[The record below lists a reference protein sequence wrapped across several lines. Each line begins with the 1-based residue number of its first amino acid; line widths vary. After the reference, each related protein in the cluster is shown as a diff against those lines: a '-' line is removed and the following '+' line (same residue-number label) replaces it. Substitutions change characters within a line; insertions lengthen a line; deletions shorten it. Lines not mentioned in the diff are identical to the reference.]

1 MIPAMR
7 ERLSITGIGHRA
19 GYAAGCPETS
29 RRRRS
34 WRSFFQKAPENA
46 AFLKKGGTRKLLI
59 VFPPGTTAG
68 RIRTAIFAWDP
79 GIDAG
84 WHDADRHDTLRNIP
98 VTVTHP
104 MPQPSRPFPA

>member
-7 ERLSITGIGHRA
+7 ERLDITGIGQDMRQ
-19 GYAAGCPETS
+19 AAPRHPVEDVPGD
-29 RRRRS
+29 
-34 WRSFFQKAPENA
+34 
-46 AFLKKGGTRKLLI
+46 AFSKKLLI

-104 MPQPSRPFPA
+104 MPQ